1 MFSFQFRESAVFSL
15 IFCFIPSHTSGDLD
29 YVTARM
35 THARSHDGHRSIR
48 CFTRCLC
55 LFPTHPP
62 RASYPDL
69 LSFFFAFFRVHLWLC
84 VRLQVTPS
92 VFPLLMDRLPP
103 ASTAIPVHLVPSC
116 LSFHAVPTYYPPCS
130 STVLSF
136 LQYNTGSPAKHCF

>member
-62 RASYPDL
+62 RASYPYL
-69 LSFFFAFFRVHLWLC
+69 LSFFFAFFVSMCGYAFAFKLHHLYS
-84 VRLQVTPS
+84 R
-92 VFPLLMDRLPP
+92 F
-103 ASTAIPVHLVPSC
+103 
-116 LSFHAVPTYYPPCS
+116 
-130 STVLSF
+130 
-136 LQYNTGSPAKHCF
+136 